1 MTDVLKVLG
10 QVAPTD
16 TSANTLYTVPSL
28 ASTTVSSLVVCN
40 RTAGNLTFNFAVRP
54 AAITPIAAKHYLFFE
69 TPLAAKS
76 TLTAVLGLTLAETD
90 VVTVYASATG
100 LSFNLFGVETS

>member
-28 ASTTVSSLVVCN
+28 ASTTTSSLVVCN
-40 RTAGNLTFNFAVRP
+40 LTAGSLTFSVAIRP
-54 AAITPIAAKHYLFFE
+54 AGITPIANKHYLFYA
-69 TPLAAKS
+69 TPLAGNS
-76 TLTAVLGLTLAETD
+76 TLTAVLGMTLAETD

-100 LSFNLFGVETS
+100 LSFTLFGVETT